1 MVKKENSVI
10 IDENRFFRDATLRI
24 CGNLEINEALKDC
37 FLYIRDY
44 IPASFVGFVIYLPD
58 EQAYETIATASLSH
72 SDTLPVKVPIMKG
85 ELERLKIEFTDPRI
99 TISNYNEK
107 GHPKHR
113 IPEELGWPGGSS
125 IVIEMVLSGKR
136 MGALIIVSEEKVV
149 YTREHARLLTLL
161 NEPLGIALTN
171 SIRYRRVQQLK
182 NLLVDDKRYLEDELL
197 KLTETKVIGAEYGL
211 KNVMEAVH
219 LVSPMNSPVL
229 LLGETGVGKEVI
241 AQAIHHGSDRRD
253 GPFIKVNCGAISESL
268 VDSELF
274 GHEKGA
280 FTGALARKR
289 GRFER
294 ADGGTIFLDE
304 IGELPLEAQVRLL
317 RVLQDKEIERVGGE
331 KPVRVDCRII
341 AATHRDL
348 PRMIH
353 EGEFRKDLYF
363 RLKIFPITI
372 PPLKNR
378 KVDIPLL
385 VRHFIQKKAR
395 ELMLPHMPSIAPTA
409 LDRLL
414 SHDWPGNVRELE
426 NVVERALIISGEQP
440 LTFDD
445 LSPSRKDESYD
456 NILPADISRR
466 LDDVITD
473 TIKQALHQCRGQV
486 EGESGAAALLGLN
499 PGTLRQK
506 MRKLGIPFG
515 RKARLIYKKTKST
528 NRESYQAL

>member
-1 MVKKENSVI
+1 MI
-10 IDENRFFRDATLRI
+10 IDENRFFRETTLRI
-24 CGNLEINEALKDC
+24 CGNLEINEALREC
-37 FLYIRDY
+37 FLYVRDY
-44 IPASFVGFVIYLPD
+44 IPASFMGFVIYLPD
-58 EQAYETIATASLSH
+58 EQAYETIATASDSH
-72 SDTLPVKVPIMKG
+72 SDTLPVKIPAA
-85 ELERLKIEFTDPRI
+85 ERDLPHLSEAFTDPRI
-99 TISNYNEK
+99 TIHNFDDRNTDRS
-107 GHPKHR
+107 H
-113 IPEELGWPGGSS
+113 IPDEMGWPSGSS

-136 MGALIIVSEEKVV
+136 MGALMIISDEDIV
-149 YTREHARLLTLL
+149 YTPEHARLLTLL

-171 SIRYRRVQQLK
+171 SIRYRKVQQLK

-197 KLTETKVIGAEYGL
+197 KLTEQKVIGAEYGL
-211 KNVMEAVH
+211 KGVMEAVRM
-219 LVSPMNSPVL
+219 VSPMNSPVL

-241 AQAIHHGSDRRD
+241 AHAIHHSSERRE

-331 KPVRVDCRII
+331 KPIRVDCRII
-341 AATHRDL
+341 TATHRDL
-348 PRMIH
+348 TRMIQ

-372 PPLKNR
+372 PPLRNR
-378 KVDIPLL
+378 KIDIPLL
-385 VRHFIQKKAR
+385 IRHFIHKKSR
-395 ELMLPHMPSIAPTA
+395 ELMLPHMPSIAPSA
-409 LDRLL
+409 LDNLL
-414 SHDWPGNVRELE
+414 AHDWPGNVRELE
-426 NVVERALIISGEQP
+426 NVVERALIISRDQP

-445 LSPSRKDESYD
+445 LAPVKEPPAEQLSSQPASPSRQ
-456 NILPADISRR
+456 
-466 LDDVITD
+466 LDDI
-473 TIKQALHQCRGQV
+473 IIEAIREALHHCRGQV
-486 EGESGAAALLGLN
+486 EGQSGAAALLGLN

-506 MRKLGIPFG
+506 MRKYEIPFG
-515 RKARLIYKKTKST
+515 RKARSIYLDSETASS
-528 NRESYQAL
+528 NLVSSP

>member
-1 MVKKENSVI
+1 VI
-10 IDENRFFRDATLRI
+10 IDENIFFREATLRI
-24 CGNLEINEALKDC
+24 CGNLEISEALRDC
-37 FLYIRDY
+37 LLYIRDY
-44 IPASFVGFVIYLPD
+44 IPADFMGFVIYLPD
-58 EQAYETIATASLSH
+58 EQEYETIATASLS
-72 SDTLPVKVPIMKG
+72 SCDTLPLRLSVTKNEIA
-85 ELERLKIEFTDPRI
+85 RLKTAFTDPRI
-99 TISNYNEK
+99 TIYDTNSE
-107 GHPKHR
+107 GQQQSR
-113 IPEELGWPGGSS
+113 IPTELGWPSSAS

-136 MGALIIVSEEKVV
+136 MGALIIVSEKKVA
-149 YTREHARLLTLL
+149 YTPEHVRLLTSL

-171 SIRYRRVQQLK
+171 GIRYRRVQQLK

-197 KLTETKVIGAEYGL
+197 KLTEQKVIGAEYGL
-211 KNVMEAVH
+211 KDVMEAVRQ
-219 LVSPMNSPVL
+219 VSPKNSPVL
-229 LLGETGVGKEVI
+229 LMGETGVGKEVI
-241 AQAIHHGSDRRD
+241 AQAIHHSSPRRE

-280 FTGALARKR
+280 FTGALMRKR

-341 AATHRDL
+341 AATHRNL
-348 PRMIH
+348 ARMIQQ
-353 EGEFRKDLYF
+353 GEFREDLYF

-372 PPLKNR
+372 PPLRSR

-385 VRHFIQKKAR
+385 VRHFIQKKSK
-395 ELMLPHMPSIAPTA
+395 ELLLSHMPTIAPSA

-426 NVVERALIISGEQP
+426 NVVERALIINQDQP

-445 LSPSRKDESYD
+445 LQPARPEPSTALNQSPPATCRPLDE
-456 NILPADISRR
+456 
-466 LDDVITD
+466 
-473 TIKQALHQCRGQV
+473 TIAEAIRQALTQSGGRV
-486 EGESGAAALLGLN
+486 EGRSGAAALLGLK

-506 MRKLGIPFG
+506 MRKLGVPFG
-515 RKARLIYKKTKST
+515 RKAMVL
-528 NRESYQAL
+528 YQAPDF